1 MLETQSF
8 TTCSMTGMNRHF
20 INQLGYLLTLK
31 VNVRLSNIVI
41 HLLSVFFFF
50 FDKKELRQVTVML

>member
-1 MLETQSF
+1 MLATQSF

-31 VNVRLSNIVI
+31 VNVRLSNIVM
-41 HLLSVFFFF
+41 HLLSVFYIY
-50 FDKKELRQVTVML
+50 KELRQVTVML